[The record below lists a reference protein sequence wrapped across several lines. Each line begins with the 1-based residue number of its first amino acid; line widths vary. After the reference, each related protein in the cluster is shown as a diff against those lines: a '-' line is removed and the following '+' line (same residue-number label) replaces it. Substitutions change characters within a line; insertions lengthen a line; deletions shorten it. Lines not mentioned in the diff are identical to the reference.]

1 MLPLVLD
8 ARPDIMLLDNVAL
21 VAAVIGTVLTQGHAS
36 DNIALGK
43 ATTQSSTWR
52 NFVPG
57 LGVDGNTGQHLFRDN
72 CTHTLDTGEFQ
83 PWWRVDLG
91 ADYAVDSVRIT
102 NRVDCCAQRL
112 ANFNVSVGQNAG
124 SLVHYQLCYFH
135 NGHYGTTTKSIV
147 CDSRPVGRYLK
158 IQLTEFERLTLCEVA
173 VYGALASYANSP
185 SSEPLSSTL
194 SSSLLMSSYTT
205 SPTTYDQAVR
215 SHVSSA
221 TSEILQTDPLADTD
235 VPTTDLYIDSPTS
248 TFSSAPLTSSYST
261 STTTHDQAVSSHVSS
276 ATSEILQTD
285 PLADTEVPTTG
296 IKTSFLHHDS
306 PSITDTLDD
315 TETSIQPSFA
325 STHYTTSPI
334 TPQLLDMMSQAR
346 DDTTNIELSTF
357 ENSHF
362 QTGHPTAS
370 VTASTPGSSVVAER
384 FCLCRCKILF
394 PHTSALLEELDV
406 EIKKRLLLS
415 ATNTSSYIRSK
426 RSAKNVKPSEQYI
439 GLFGMF
445 LISFVSALVVL
456 PDVVGL
462 FRFLCGRQGRN

>member
-21 VAAVIGTVLTQGHAS
+21 VAAVIGTVLTQGLAS

-57 LGVDGNTGQHLFRDN
+57 LGVDGNTGQDLFRDN
-72 CTHTLDTGEFQ
+72 CTHTVDTGEFQ

-91 ADYAVDSVRIT
+91 ADYAVDSLTIT
-102 NRVDCCAQRL
+102 NRVDCCANRL
-112 ANFNVSVGQNAG
+112 GNFNVSVGQLAG
-124 SLVHYQLCYFH
+124 GVVHYQLCYFH
-135 NGHYGTTTKSIV
+135 HGHYGTTTKSIV

-158 IQLTEFERLTLCEVA
+158 IQLTAFERLTLCEVA
-173 VYGALASYANSP
+173 VYGTLVSYVNSP
-185 SSEPLSSTL
+185 SSKPLSSTL
-194 SSSLLMSSYTT
+194 SSSLLMSSHTT
-205 SPTTYDQAVR
+205 SPTTYD
-215 SHVSSA
+215 
-221 TSEILQTDPLADTD
+221 E
-235 VPTTDLYIDSPTS
+235 
-248 TFSSAPLTSSYST
+248 
-261 STTTHDQAVSSHVSS
+261 AVSSHVSS
-276 ATSEILQTD
+276 AMSEILQTES
-285 PLADTEVPTTG
+285 LADTEVPTTG
-296 IKTSFLHHDS
+296 IKPSMLHHDR
-306 PSITDTLDD
+306 PSITHTLDA
-315 TETSIQPSFA
+315 TETSIQPRFA
-325 STHYTTSPI
+325 STHYTPSPI
-334 TPQLLDMMSQAR
+334 TPQLLDMTSQAR
-346 DDTTNIELSTF
+346 DDTTNVELSTF
-357 ENSHF
+357 ESSHF

-370 VTASTPGSSVVAER
+370 VTASATTSTAVAISTSTPGSSVAAER
-384 FCLCRCKILF
+384 FCHCRCKILF

-445 LISFVSALVVL
+445 LISFVSGLVVL
-456 PDVVGL
+456 PDIVGL